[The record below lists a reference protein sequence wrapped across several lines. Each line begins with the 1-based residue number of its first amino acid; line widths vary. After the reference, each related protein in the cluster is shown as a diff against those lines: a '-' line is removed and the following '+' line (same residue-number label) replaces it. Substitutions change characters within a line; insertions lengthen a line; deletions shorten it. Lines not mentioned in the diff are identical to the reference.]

1 MIDNFNDLE
10 DDYAEY
16 EQIKELITR
25 RRRQMLVHS
34 IIYYKLNDNL
44 ISDSKWSQWALEL
57 ENLQNEYPEIASQC
71 PYAEEFAE
79 FNHSSGMNLP
89 LDDDWAYNK
98 ALQLLKWSGK
108 I

>member
-1 MIDNFNDLE
+1 MCVN
-10 DDYAEY
+10 Y

-25 RRRQMLVHS
+25 RRRQILVHS

-44 ISDSKWSQWALEL
+44 ISDSKWSEWALEL
-57 ENLQNEYPEIASQC
+57 ENLQNEYPEIASKC
-71 PYAEEFAE
+71 PYTEEFAE